1 MPRSKTTESRNT
13 FTGVRKLSKKIIK
26 KGNKE
31 NNTTTEEMLDILD
44 SDTNYKGM
52 QKPMQQLMQQPM
64 QQPLDDIDPLMVSN
78 FVPTNEQGQ
87 INNLNKIGELL
98 GVTQIGNQVLLT
110 DSTIQNPMT
119 EQYNPLAQQLMNQQ
133 MPQQMTQQMPQ
144 QMPQQMT
151 QQMPQQ
157 MTKQMAPQMTQQ
169 MPQQMTPQMT
179 QFMGQPMVQDSF
191 IDNIKNLSGLYK
203 IPKLA

>member
-52 QKPMQQLMQQPM
+52 KQPAQQPMQQPM

-98 GVTQIGNQVLLT
+98 GMSQIGNPVLLT

-133 MPQQMTQQMPQ
+133 MPQQMPQQMNQQMPQ
-144 QMPQQMT
+144 QMNQ
-151 QQMPQQ
+151 
-157 MTKQMAPQMTQQ
+157 QMAP
-169 MPQQMTPQMT
+169 QMTPQMT
-179 QFMGQPMVQDSF
+179 QFMGQPMSQDSF